1 MLHSSLNMTEKF
13 SIQWNDFQSN
23 VKLAFSQFR
32 SRTHFQDVTL
42 VSDDHQQITAHRVVL
57 SAFSGYFNDVLS
69 QTTHSHPLLCLDGIN
84 STELNNVLDYI
95 YNGELR
101 IYPDNLDSFL
111 KVAQKLKLEG
121 LQNSK
126 ENNQSTFETFE
137 ISGKKDLVLPK
148 KSSTNVSKKEKTYR
162 EDIVTLCSD
171 DFQSIEELDSYI
183 ESQIESTEKGHKCIK
198 CSKIFRH
205 KAHIKGHIET
215 HINGLS
221 FSCDFCEK
229 IMFSRTSVR
238 DHKLMS
244 KCFLGNTR

>member
-1 MLHSSLNMTEKF
+1 MTEKF

-57 SAFSGYFNDVLS
+57 SAFM
-69 QTTHSHPLLCLDGIN
+69 H
-84 STELNNVLDYI
+84 
-95 YNGELR
+95 
-101 IYPDNLDSFL
+101 
-111 KVAQKLKLEG
+111 
-121 LQNSK
+121 
-126 ENNQSTFETFE
+126 
-137 ISGKKDLVLPK
+137 
-148 KSSTNVSKKEKTYR
+148 
-162 EDIVTLCSD
+162 
-171 DFQSIEELDSYI
+171 
-183 ESQIESTEKGHKCIK
+183 
-198 CSKIFRH
+198 
-205 KAHIKGHIET
+205 
-215 HINGLS
+215 GLS